1 MIDARGFN
9 FEASD
14 EINFRFCTRFS
25 ATSQTKDTMY
35 STTRISAA
43 FALAALVHEKQKRKS
58 TDIPY
63 ISHPMAV
70 AAQVAVWGGSEDQFI
85 AALLHDVVEDGGAQY
100 MPVID
105 EHFGKHVLDLV
116 MACSDAAP
124 QRGQPKGAW
133 IERKE
138 KYIANLRSA
147 ADEVLLISAADKW
160 HNLAS
165 ILADAKQLG
174 EVVFDRFIWQDF
186 ERTDKKKMVL
196 WYYKELLAVYRER
209 NVPVVV
215 ELENLLSEIE
225 NVTGQKR

>member
-1 MIDARGFN
+1 
-9 FEASD
+9 
-14 EINFRFCTRFS
+14 
-25 ATSQTKDTMY
+25 MY
-35 STTRISAA
+35 STDRIGAA
-43 FALAALVHEKQKRKS
+43 FALAALVHEKQTRKS
-58 TDIPY
+58 TNIPY

-100 MPVID
+100 MPVIE

-165 ILADAKQLG
+165 ILTDAKQLG
-174 EVVFDRFIWQDF
+174 EVVFDRFIRQDF

-215 ELENLLSEIE
+215 ELKNLLSEIE
-225 NVTGQKR
+225 NVTGQNR

>member
-1 MIDARGFN
+1 
-9 FEASD
+9 
-14 EINFRFCTRFS
+14 
-25 ATSQTKDTMY
+25 MY

-70 AAQVAVWGGSEDQFI
+70 AAQVSVWGGSEDQFI

-100 MPVID
+100 MPVI
-105 EHFGKHVLDLV
+105 EKHFGKHVLDLV

-174 EVVFDRFIWQDF
+174 EVVFDRFIRQDF

-215 ELENLLSEIE
+215 ELENLLNEIE

>member
-1 MIDARGFN
+1 
-9 FEASD
+9 
-14 EINFRFCTRFS
+14 
-25 ATSQTKDTMY
+25 MY

-63 ISHPMAV
+63 LSHPMAV

-100 MPVID
+100 KPVIE

-174 EVVFDRFIWQDF
+174 EMVFDRFIRQDF

-209 NVPVVV
+209 KVAAAP
-215 ELENLLSEIE
+215 ELDSLLDEI
-225 NVTGQKR
+225 VTVTQAD

>member
-1 MIDARGFN
+1 
-9 FEASD
+9 
-14 EINFRFCTRFS
+14 
-25 ATSQTKDTMY
+25 MY
-35 STTRISAA
+35 STDRISAA

-70 AAQVAVWGGSEDQFI
+70 AAQVSVWGGSEDQFI

-100 MPVID
+100 MPVIE

-165 ILADAKQLG
+165 ILADAQQLG
-174 EVVFDRFIWQDF
+174 EVVFDRFIRQDF

>member
-1 MIDARGFN
+1 
-9 FEASD
+9 
-14 EINFRFCTRFS
+14 
-25 ATSQTKDTMY
+25 MY
-35 STTRISAA
+35 SIDRISAA
-43 FALAALVHEKQKRKS
+43 FALAALVHEKQTRKS
-58 TDIPY
+58 TNIPY

-100 MPVID
+100 MPVIE

-174 EVVFDRFIWQDF
+174 EAVFDRFIRQDF

-215 ELENLLSEIE
+215 ELKNLLSEIE
-225 NVTGQKR
+225 NVTGQNR

>member
-1 MIDARGFN
+1 
-9 FEASD
+9 
-14 EINFRFCTRFS
+14 
-25 ATSQTKDTMY
+25 MY
-35 STTRISAA
+35 STDRISAA
-43 FALAALVHEKQKRKS
+43 FALAALVHEKQTRKS
-58 TDIPY
+58 TNIPY

-147 ADEVLLISAADKW
+147 ADEALLISAADKW

-174 EVVFDRFIWQDF
+174 EVVFDRFIRQDF

>member
-1 MIDARGFN
+1 
-9 FEASD
+9 
-14 EINFRFCTRFS
+14 
-25 ATSQTKDTMY
+25 
-35 STTRISAA
+35 
-43 FALAALVHEKQKRKS
+43 
-58 TDIPY
+58 
-63 ISHPMAV
+63 MAV
-70 AAQVAVWGGSEDQFI
+70 AAQVSVWGGSEDQFI

-100 MPVID
+100 MPVIE

-174 EVVFDRFIWQDF
+174 EVVSIVSSGKTLSAPIRKRWFSGTTRSFLPSTAS
-186 ERTDKKKMVL
+186 ETCRSLSNSKTCLAKLRTSQAKNADT
-196 WYYKELLAVYRER
+196 
-209 NVPVVV
+209 
-215 ELENLLSEIE
+215 LSTPPI
-225 NVTGQKR
+225 

>member
-1 MIDARGFN
+1 
-9 FEASD
+9 
-14 EINFRFCTRFS
+14 
-25 ATSQTKDTMY
+25 MY

-100 MPVID
+100 KPVIE

-174 EVVFDRFIWQDF
+174 EMVFDRFIRQDF

>member
-1 MIDARGFN
+1 
-9 FEASD
+9 
-14 EINFRFCTRFS
+14 
-25 ATSQTKDTMY
+25 MY

-100 MPVID
+100 KPVIE

-174 EVVFDRFIWQDF
+174 EMVFDCFIRQGF

>member
-1 MIDARGFN
+1 
-9 FEASD
+9 
-14 EINFRFCTRFS
+14 
-25 ATSQTKDTMY
+25 MY

-70 AAQVAVWGGSEDQFI
+70 AAQVSVWGGSEDQFI

-100 MPVID
+100 MPVIE

-174 EVVFDRFIWQDF
+174 EVVFDRFILQDF

-225 NVTGQKR
+225 NVTGQTR

>member
-1 MIDARGFN
+1 
-9 FEASD
+9 
-14 EINFRFCTRFS
+14 
-25 ATSQTKDTMY
+25 MY
-35 STTRISAA
+35 STDRISAA

-70 AAQVAVWGGSEDQFI
+70 AAQVSVWGGSEDQFI

-100 MPVID
+100 MPVIE

-165 ILADAKQLG
+165 ILAEAKQLG
-174 EVVFDRFIWQDF
+174 EVVFDRFIRQDF

>member
-1 MIDARGFN
+1 
-9 FEASD
+9 
-14 EINFRFCTRFS
+14 
-25 ATSQTKDTMY
+25 MY
-35 STTRISAA
+35 STDRISAA
-43 FALAALVHEKQKRKS
+43 FALAALVHEKQTRKS

-100 MPVID
+100 MPLIE

-160 HNLAS
+160 HNLAN

-174 EVVFDRFIWQDF
+174 EVVFDRFIRQDF

-196 WYYKELLAVYRER
+196 WYYKEIISVYRER
-209 NVPVVV
+209 KVAAAP
-215 ELENLLSEIE
+215 ELDSLLDEI
-225 NVTGQKR
+225 VTVTQAD

>member
-1 MIDARGFN
+1 
-9 FEASD
+9 
-14 EINFRFCTRFS
+14 
-25 ATSQTKDTMY
+25 MY

-70 AAQVAVWGGSEDQFI
+70 AVQVSVWGGSEDQFI

-100 MPVID
+100 MPVIE

-174 EVVFDRFIWQDF
+174 EVVFDRFIRQDF

-225 NVTGQKR
+225 NVTGQNR

>member
-1 MIDARGFN
+1 
-9 FEASD
+9 
-14 EINFRFCTRFS
+14 
-25 ATSQTKDTMY
+25 MY
-35 STTRISAA
+35 STDRISAA
-43 FALAALVHEKQKRKS
+43 FALAALVHEKQTRKS
-58 TDIPY
+58 TNIPY

-165 ILADAKQLG
+165 ILADAKELG
-174 EVVFDRFIWQDF
+174 EVVFDRFIRQDF

>member
-1 MIDARGFN
+1 
-9 FEASD
+9 
-14 EINFRFCTRFS
+14 
-25 ATSQTKDTMY
+25 MY
-35 STTRISAA
+35 STDRISAA
-43 FALAALVHEKQKRKS
+43 FALAALVHEKQTRKS
-58 TDIPY
+58 TNIPY

-100 MPVID
+100 MPVI
-105 EHFGKHVLDLV
+105 EKHFGKHVLDLV

-174 EVVFDRFIWQDF
+174 EMVFDRFIRQDF

-209 NVPVVV
+209 KVAAAP
-215 ELENLLSEIE
+215 ELDSLLDEI
-225 NVTGQKR
+225 VTVMQAD

>member
-1 MIDARGFN
+1 
-9 FEASD
+9 
-14 EINFRFCTRFS
+14 
-25 ATSQTKDTMY
+25 MY

-70 AAQVAVWGGSEDQFI
+70 AAQVSVWGGSEDQFI

-100 MPVID
+100 MPVIE

-124 QRGQPKGAW
+124 QRGQPIGAW

-174 EVVFDRFIWQDF
+174 EVVFDRFIRQDF

>member
-1 MIDARGFN
+1 
-9 FEASD
+9 
-14 EINFRFCTRFS
+14 
-25 ATSQTKDTMY
+25 MY

-43 FALAALVHEKQKRKS
+43 FALAALVHEKQTRKS
-58 TDIPY
+58 TNIPY

-174 EVVFDRFIWQDF
+174 EVVFDRFIRQDF

>member
-1 MIDARGFN
+1 
-9 FEASD
+9 
-14 EINFRFCTRFS
+14 
-25 ATSQTKDTMY
+25 MY
-35 STTRISAA
+35 STDRISAA
-43 FALAALVHEKQKRKS
+43 FALAALVHEKQTRKS
-58 TDIPY
+58 TNIPY

-100 MPVID
+100 MPVIE

-174 EVVFDRFIWQDF
+174 EAVFDRFIRQDF

>member
-1 MIDARGFN
+1 
-9 FEASD
+9 
-14 EINFRFCTRFS
+14 
-25 ATSQTKDTMY
+25 MY

-43 FALAALVHEKQKRKS
+43 FALAALAHEKQKRKS

-70 AAQVAVWGGSEDQFI
+70 AAQVSVWGGSEDQFI

-100 MPVID
+100 MPVIE

-174 EVVFDRFIWQDF
+174 EVVFDRFIRQDF

>member
-1 MIDARGFN
+1 MH
-9 FEASD
+9 
-14 EINFRFCTRFS
+14 
-25 ATSQTKDTMY
+25 

-70 AAQVAVWGGSEDQFI
+70 AAQVSVWGGSEDQFI

-100 MPVID
+100 MPVIE

-174 EVVFDRFIWQDF
+174 EVVFDRFIRQDF

>member
-1 MIDARGFN
+1 
-9 FEASD
+9 
-14 EINFRFCTRFS
+14 
-25 ATSQTKDTMY
+25 MY
-35 STTRISAA
+35 STDRISAA

-70 AAQVAVWGGSEDQFI
+70 AAQVSVWGGSEDQFI
-85 AALLHDVVEDGGAQY
+85 AALLHDVVENGGAQY
-100 MPVID
+100 MPVIE

-165 ILADAKQLG
+165 ILADAKELG
-174 EVVFDRFIWQDF
+174 EVVFDRFIRQDF